1 VKRSYVPCNKDR
13 ENNTGPIEMRHH
25 VIGASD
31 LLRETLRSFRRDVG
45 HGISINVVGDH
56 QIRWHQ
62 IRLNKGEYRPAH
74 QSPNPKLGTKESQEE
89 V

>member
-1 VKRSYVPCNKDR
+1 
-13 ENNTGPIEMRHH
+13 MRHH

-31 LLRETLRSFRRDVG
+31 LSRETAQWFRRDVG
-45 HGISINVVGDH
+45 HGISINMVGDH

-62 IRLNKGEYRPAH
+62 IRLNKGEYPPAH
-74 QSPNPKLGTKESQEE
+74 HSSTSKLGTKENLEE